1 MYPFI
6 FISIA
11 LHLVSFLCIVL
22 LYLKQSKSSE
32 VREEVASSMEE
43 YIEQLEHEND
53 RLMTQVKTFVEKREN
68 QLDIRLRVLEQNGKP
83 VQQPR
88 QEPQYTQSQSQP
100 REPLQYEQQPIPPQ
114 QTEPRSPIIIQHPS
128 AKNERNQKA
137 IQLYQQG
144 FAATDIARLL
154 NCGTGEIELIV
165 NMHGR
170 SLQR

>member
-32 VREEVASSMEE
+32 VREEVATSMEE
-43 YIEQLEHEND
+43 YIEQLEQEND

-68 QLDIRLRVLEQNGKP
+68 QLDIRLRVLEQNGNSVKP
-83 VQQPR
+83 QPELQKSELPK
-88 QEPQYTQSQSQP
+88 QEKSIQP
-100 REPLQYEQQPIPPQ
+100 PEPKNPIV
-114 QTEPRSPIIIQHPS
+114 IQHPS
-128 AKNERNQKA
+128 SKNERNQKA

-144 FAATDIARLL
+144 FAANDIARLL
-154 NCGTGEIELIV
+154 NCGTGEVELIV

-170 SLQR
+170 SGQR

>member
-43 YIEQLEHEND
+43 YIEQLELEND

-68 QLDIRLRVLEQNGKP
+68 QLDIRLRVLEQTGKP

-88 QEPQYTQSQSQP
+88 QEPEYTQPTQQESFHYPQQPVQSQ
-100 REPLQYEQQPIPPQ
+100 QP
-114 QTEPRSPIIIQHPS
+114 EPRSPMIIQHPS

-144 FAATDIARLL
+144 FAANDIARLL

>member
-43 YIEQLEHEND
+43 YIEQLEQEND
-53 RLMTQVKTFVEKREN
+53 RLMTKVKTFIEKRDN
-68 QLDIRLRVLEQNGKP
+68 QLDIRLRVLEQNGNSVKP
-83 VQQPR
+83 QT
-88 QEPQYTQSQSQP
+88 EPQNS
-100 REPLQYEQQPIPPQ
+100 EPPKPEEPIQQPIQ
-114 QTEPRSPIIIQHPS
+114 SQLEPKNSIVIQHPS
-128 AKNERNQKA
+128 SKNERNQKA

-144 FAATDIARLL
+144 FAANDIARLL
-154 NCGTGEIELIV
+154 NCGTGEVELIV

-170 SLQR
+170 SGQR

>member
-43 YIEQLEHEND
+43 YIEQLEQEND
-53 RLMTQVKTFVEKREN
+53 RLMTKVKTFVEKRDN
-68 QLDIRLRVLEQNGKP
+68 QLDIRLRVLEQNGNSVKPQPEPQNSELPKQEKP
-83 VQQPR
+83 VHYR
-88 QEPQYTQSQSQP
+88 
-100 REPLQYEQQPIPPQ
+100 QQPIQPP
-114 QTEPRSPIIIQHPS
+114 ESKNPIVIQHPS
-128 AKNERNQKA
+128 SKNERNQKA

-144 FAATDIARLL
+144 FAANDIARLL
-154 NCGTGEIELIV
+154 NCGTGEVELIV

-170 SLQR
+170 SGQR